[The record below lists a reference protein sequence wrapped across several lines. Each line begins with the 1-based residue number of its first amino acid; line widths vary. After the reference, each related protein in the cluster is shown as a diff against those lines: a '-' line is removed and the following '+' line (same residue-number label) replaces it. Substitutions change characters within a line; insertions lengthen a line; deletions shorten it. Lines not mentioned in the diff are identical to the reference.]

1 VGGIY
6 ILRKDYVNRTLDQ
19 MMEDI
24 VQEKIRR
31 IEMKKMQPAME
42 KAAKQYRKNE
52 TKRIYEE
59 LINRVKDDDFG
70 VMY

>member
-1 VGGIY
+1 
-6 ILRKDYVNRTLDQ
+6 LRKDYTGKTMDQ

-24 VQEKIRR
+24 LQEKIRR
-31 IEMKKMQPAME
+31 IEIKNMKPAME
-42 KAAKQYRKNE
+42 KAAKQHLKNE
-52 TKRIYEE
+52 NKRIYDE